1 MANSKSRDGTGAQQ
15 VGRRRF
21 MAGAAVAGV
30 GMSVA
35 GIAPAQEAAKPAAP
49 AKSGIP
55 IETAAAEQHP
65 PAHVD
70 QLTTGSTGSDYMVD
84 VLKSLD
90 IQYIASNPGSTFRA
104 LQESIINYGGNKMPE
119 FLTCCHEESA
129 VGIAHGYAKAA
140 GKPMAALLHGTVG
153 MQHGSMAIYNAYV
166 DRVPILLLTG
176 NAGNATNRRPGVEWA
191 HSVQDGAALVRDFTK
206 WDDQPASLDA
216 FGNSLVRAYK
226 LAVTAPQ
233 APVLIVADGD
243 LQEDPLEEGTTLRV
257 PRLSKVT
264 MPAGDPNAV
273 REAARMLA
281 AAENPVILV
290 DRYARSAEGMAML
303 IALAE
308 AAQAPVCDLGA
319 RMNFPNTHYLNH
331 SERRGALVAEADV
344 ILAIEP
350 VDLWG
355 TMNRLRDQLHRT
367 VQSAVKPGVKVVSIG
382 LGGDFMA
389 KSNYQDFQHYAETDL
404 AIAGDGEAT
413 MPTLLEAVR
422 QAISADRR
430 AALEA
435 RGDKLK
441 KAYAGLRERA
451 RADATFGWDASPI
464 STARMCMEMWNA
476 IKDSDWV
483 MASEGSF
490 QSNWPKRLWS
500 FDKQHRHIGGAGG
513 AGVGYGLPAAVGA
526 ALANRDKG
534 RLTVNIQGDGDLM
547 YAPGALWTAAHHRI
561 PLLLVVHNNRAY
573 HQEVMHVQRM
583 ANRHNRGTDR
593 AHIGTTLTDP
603 NIDYATVAKGMG
615 VASFGPIS
623 NPADLGPAL
632 QKAVEVVKRG
642 EPALVDVVSQPR

>member
-1 MANSKSRDGTGAQQ
+1 MAKTRNRDENGPQ

-30 GMSVA
+30 GMTVS
-35 GIAPAQEAAKPAAP
+35 GIAPAQEAAKPAPA

-104 LQESIINYGGNKMPE
+104 LQESIVNYGGNKMPE

-140 GKPMAALLHGTVG
+140 GKPMATLLHGTVG
-153 MQHGSMAIYNAYV
+153 MMHGSMAIYNAYV
-166 DRVPILLLTG
+166 DRVPILVMTG

-191 HSVQDGAALVRDFTK
+191 HSAQDGASLVRDFTK

-216 FGNSLVRAYK
+216 FGNSLIRAYK
-226 LAVTAPQ
+226 IAVTAPQ

-243 LQEDPLEEGTTLRV
+243 LQEDALEEDTTLRV
-257 PRLSKVT
+257 PRLTKVM

-273 REAARMLA
+273 REAAKLLV

-290 DRYARSAEGMAML
+290 DRYARSAEGMEML

-308 AAQAPVCDLGA
+308 AVQAPACDLGS
-319 RMNFPNTHYLNH
+319 RMNFPNTHHLNH
-331 SERRGALVAEADV
+331 SERRGALIAQADL
-344 ILAIEP
+344 IFAIEP

-355 TMNRLRDQLHRT
+355 TMNRMRDQLHRT
-367 VQSAVKPGVKVVSIG
+367 THSTTKPGVKVVSIG

-389 KSNYQDFQHYAETDL
+389 KSNYQDFQHYTETDL

-413 MPTLLEAVR
+413 MPGLLDAVR
-422 QAISADRR
+422 QAIAGDRR
-430 AALEA
+430 AALDA
-435 RGDKLK
+435 RGEKLK
-441 KAYAGLRERA
+441 KAFAGLRDRA
-451 RADATFGWDASPI
+451 RAEAAYGWDASPI
-464 STARMCMEMWNA
+464 TTARMCMELWNV

-483 MASEGSF
+483 IASQSTF
-490 QSNWPKRLWS
+490 QSNWPNRLWS

-526 ALANRDKG
+526 ALAGRDKG

-547 YAPGALWTAAHHRI
+547 YAPGALWTAAHHKI
-561 PLLLVVHNNRAY
+561 PLLTVVHNNRAY
-573 HQEVMHVQRM
+573 HQELMHVQRM

-603 NIDYATVAKGMG
+603 LIDYATVAKGMG
-615 VASFGPIS
+615 VYSIGPIS
-623 NPADLGPAL
+623 NAADLGPAL
-632 QKAVEVVKRG
+632 QKAVDVVKRG
-642 EPALVDVVSQPR
+642 EPALVDVVAQPR